1 MEVSNSPEVVK
12 TCNKHGAYQAR
23 VILVAGKEIQ
33 LNRCPTCTE
42 ELDRILAETAREEA
56 EARRKAYAAEL
67 WNRSGIPP
75 RYRTAAIEGY
85 EVTCPSQQQA
95 LNRMRWF
102 VDTWPERREQG
113 TSMILCGQPGTGK
126 THLACAVARH
136 AIEAGVTVSYTTM
149 ADVTRSI
156 RRTYD
161 DGVKTSESEAIAT
174 FVSPGLLIID
184 EVGAASGSDHE
195 KLMMFEIINKRYEQ
209 VKPTIVVSN
218 LLGND
223 LKAFISERVLDRLRQ
238 GGGKLI
244 QFDWQ
249 SYRK

>member
-1 MEVSNSPEVVK
+1 MEASKTTEVVK
-12 TCNKHGAYQAR
+12 DCPKHGVYQAR
-23 VILVAGKEIQ
+23 MVTIAGKELQ
-33 LNRCPTCTE
+33 LNRCPVCTE
-42 ELDRILAETAREEA
+42 ETDRILAERAKEEA
-56 EARRKAYAAEL
+56 ENRRRAYAAEL
-67 WNRSGIPP
+67 WTRSGIPP
-75 RYRTAAIEGY
+75 RYRAVTLDGY
-85 EVTCPSQQQA
+85 EATGTTQQQA
-95 LNRMRWF
+95 LNRMRWYG
-102 VDTWPERREQG
+102 DTWPERREQG

-126 THLACAVARH
+126 THLACAIARV
-136 AIEAGVTVSYTTM
+136 AIEAGCTVTYSTM
-149 ADVTRSI
+149 AEVTRAI
-156 RRTYD
+156 RHTYS
-161 DGVKTSESEAIAT
+161 DGVKTSESDAIGAY
-174 FVSPGLLIID
+174 VAPQLLILD

>member
-1 MEVSNSPEVVK
+1 MEVSDANTVVK
-12 TCNKHGAYQAR
+12 DCQKHGVYQAR
-23 VILVAGKEIQ
+23 VITIAGKEMQ

-42 ELDRILAETAREEA
+42 ELDRMLEERKAQEA
-56 EARRKAYAAEL
+56 EARRKAYSAEL
-67 WNRSGIPP
+67 WTRSGIPP
-75 RYRTAAIEGY
+75 RYRTVTMDGY
-85 EVTCPSQQQA
+85 EATVPQQQQA
-95 LNRMRWF
+95 LNRMRWYI
-102 VDTWPERREQG
+102 DTWPERREQG

-126 THLACAVARH
+126 THLAAAVAKH
-136 AIEAGVTVSYTTM
+136 VIESGVSVTYTTM
-149 ADVTRSI
+149 ADVTRAI

-161 DGVKTSESEAIAT
+161 DGVKTAESEAINAYVT
-174 FVSPGLLIID
+174 PGLLIID

-223 LKAFISERVLDRLRQ
+223 LKAFISERVLDRMRQ